1 MMRLSC
7 VQMEV
12 RFADVAGNLATIV
25 RHIEEEGARRAD
37 LVVFPEC
44 ATSGY
49 VFHDVDEATRAAV
62 RIDGS
67 EVASLVDACRRS
79 ATTAAVGVLE
89 SAPDGDL
96 YNAVVFIDGTG
107 VLGVYRKTH
116 LPHMGVDRFVRPGSA
131 LSPEI
136 VVAGVRVAALVC
148 YDGTFPEPARVLALR
163 GADLLILPTNWPNQ
177 EAEKGTFLPPT
188 RALENVV
195 WVAAVNRSGPE
206 RGIEFLGNSSI
217 CDPSGRRV
225 ATADAHPT
233 VLRADI
239 DAAESRRKRR
249 DTVPGELWVDRFA
262 DRRPGL
268 YGRIVDG
275 GGTSDFQP
283 SPRT

>member
-1 MMRLSC
+1 MRLSC
-7 VQMEV
+7 VQMDV
-12 RFADVAGNLATIV
+12 RFADVAGNLATIA

-49 VFHDVDEATRAAV
+49 VFHHVDEARRAAV
-62 RIDGS
+62 RVDGPEIDG
-67 EVASLVDACRRS
+67 LVDACRRA
-79 ATTAAVGVLE
+79 ATTAAVGILE
-89 SAPDGDL
+89 RAPEGHL
-96 YNAVVFIDGTG
+96 QNAVVFLDGNG

-116 LPHMGVDRFVRPGSA
+116 LPHMGVDRFVRAGLA
-131 LSPEI
+131 LSPEV

-195 WVAAVNRSGPE
+195 WVAAVNRAGPE
-206 RGIEFLGNSSI
+206 RGIDFLGNSSI
-217 CDPSGRRV
+217 CDPGGRRV
-225 ATADAHPT
+225 ATAGVEPT

-239 DAAESRRKRR
+239 DPAEARRKRR

-262 DRRPGL
+262 DRRPDL
-268 YGRIVDG
+268 YDRIVDG
-275 GGTSDFQP
+275 GGTSGIHP